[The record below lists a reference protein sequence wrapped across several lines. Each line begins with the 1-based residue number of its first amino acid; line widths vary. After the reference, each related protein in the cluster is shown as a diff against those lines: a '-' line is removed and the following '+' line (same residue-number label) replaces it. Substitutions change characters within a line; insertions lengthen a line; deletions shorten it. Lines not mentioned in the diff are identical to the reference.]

1 MKCSN
6 MAVVDAETGSA
17 LPRSQ
22 PAQPGRTPQSFRAGS
37 QLFSLHLSPFCLIQC
52 RDDLITGDGPASAC
66 GEQPGSGGLFTV
78 ISGIAASVAASCS
91 RPFAS
96 SHAIMRSASLCVD
109 ATGCC
114 GAAAAES
121 PGLFNAHALLSC
133 QHRGKLFTSLSLRH
147 VRIPITRW
155 FLLRRLPRCS

>member
-1 MKCSN
+1 MQRP
-6 MAVVDAETGSA
+6 V
-17 LPRSQ
+17 LPYLIRSQ
-22 PAQPGRTPQSFRAGS
+22 HSPGALHSHSRAGS

-52 RDDLITGDGPASAC
+52 HDLITGDGPASAC
-66 GEQPGSGGLFTV
+66 GEAAVIGRAFSTV

-114 GAAAAES
+114 GAAAARIARACSTLMPCCPASIVASCSRPFASGMSGS
-121 PGLFNAHALLSC
+121 P
-133 QHRGKLFTSLSLRH
+133 SLAGS
-147 VRIPITRW
+147 PA
-155 FLLRRLPRCS
+155 RRLPLQLIAA